1 MREKLPW
8 LHDWYPLAQDGSK
21 YIEIRKCLRFQFTLC
36 RWGSHVSA
44 SIYYPYV
51 CNFYVCLDWKSWESK
66 NAQVC
71 YVHSTL
77 SGTIDN
83 VATWRVGLKEGHMR
97 DFHVSLKN
105 TLRTNPRHTTSLKTP
120 EPVKAILSLKL
131 ACLSITC
138 KLVYSTGPLAHTLAH
153 LISLYPTCWDTET
166 TWEKPPEEKLTN
178 NPGSW
183 AILSSLCLTVPILD
197 DLATKSDSDLK
208 SRQPTTPILLVQHP
222 SPQYHIT
229 SCWVSWA
236 AWCWDMVSLYWA
248 TSWQRSVGPGVCKQI
263 TSTGVISPR

>member
-1 MREKLPW
+1 M
-8 LHDWYPLAQDGSK
+8 
-21 YIEIRKCLRFQFTLC
+21 
-36 RWGSHVSA
+36 
-44 SIYYPYV
+44 
-51 CNFYVCLDWKSWESK
+51 KSGVKRRAHEG
-66 NAQVC
+66 
-71 YVHSTL
+71 L
-77 SGTIDN
+77 SCQ
-83 VATWRVGLKEGHMR
+83 LKEH
-97 DFHVSLKN
+97 FKN
-105 TLRTNPRHTTSLKTP
+105 KSSTHNKSKTL
-120 EPVKAILSLKL
+120 EPVKAMLSLKL
-131 ACLSITC
+131 ACLSVTC
-138 KLVYSTGPLAHTLAH
+138 KLVCSTGRLAH

-183 AILSSLCLTVPILD
+183 AILSSLCLTVPILV

-208 SRQPTTPILLVQHP
+208 SRQPTTPILFVQHP